1 MLALLLAALFM
12 QQPEDSG
19 AVAPPPP
26 AARPAKP
33 APAARPPAAARPDR
47 GATPTP
53 PPAPPQPPP
62 RLDVLTGDWPAS
74 PSGVRVTLEGTESI
88 DDTLE
93 LIADTADWNVV
104 LNTGRTGNK
113 QLVLRLRDVPVEDAI
128 RFALRGTGLTAH
140 RIGSTVVVA
149 ETGLVPPAPRQVLS
163 GFDRPTG
170 RRFTGTFEKTPV
182 NDALREIA
190 KAGGLSIV
198 LPQGSAAPVDAEFTN
213 TPVEDALRAILV
225 QANLVAERHGEI
237 VTVSEAGPNVSFQL
251 RGMPPDVRAEV
262 EEAMRDAREQ
272 VRRAGGRVDPD
283 YDTDD
288 SRDRVVNG
296 DVVIRPGEVVR
307 DVVAIRGHVRLEA
320 GAEARD
326 VVAILGGVDLGPGA
340 QAREVTSILGD
351 VQVGK
356 GAIVHRNATAVG
368 GDVEV
373 DPEGGIVQRETT
385 SIGIP
390 ELSGLSG
397 LAGTTF
403 LFGRAESPFWAVGQ
417 ALAKFA
423 MYFALGLILL
433 AMFPRR
439 VETVGAAITEK
450 PVKTVLLGLLATLA
464 IPVLALALI
473 LTLVGILLVPV
484 LVIAVLAAGVLGFT
498 ALSYLVGRT
507 LPIHLQRGTHVLQL
521 ALGTALVVLAT
532 SVPVLGFLV
541 WIAAWL
547 LVFGAVLRSRFG
559 QTPTPLLPTTEV
571 PPPIPTAP

>member
-1 MLALLLAALFM
+1 MLALLLAALFL

-19 AVAPPPP
+19 AVAPPPAADRP
-26 AARPAKP
+26 ANPAQAPARPSR
-33 APAARPPAAARPDR
+33 APR
-47 GATPTP
+47 
-53 PPAPPQPPP
+53 PPAPPELPAPP
-62 RLDVLTGDWPAS
+62 RLEQLTGDWPAE
-74 PSGVRVTLEGTESI
+74 PSGKRVTLHDTSSI
-88 DDTLE
+88 DETLE
-93 LIADTADWNVV
+93 LIAETAGWNVV

-113 QLVLRLRDVPVEDAI
+113 QLVLRLRDVPVEEAF
-128 RFALRGTGLTAH
+128 RFALRGTALTAH
-140 RIGSTVVVA
+140 RMGNTIVVA
-149 ETGLVPPAPRQVLS
+149 ETGFAPRAPRAVLS
-163 GFDRPTG
+163 GFEKPTG

-182 NDALREIA
+182 NDALRQIA

-198 LPQGSAAPVDAEFTN
+198 LPQGDHGTVDAQFTN
-213 TPVEDALRAILV
+213 TPVEDALRAVLA
-225 QANLVAERHGEI
+225 QAALAGERQGEVLT
-237 VTVSEAGPNVSFQL
+237 VTKGDPSFSFQF
-251 RGMPPDVRAEV
+251 RGMPQDVQRDV

-272 VRRAGGRVDPD
+272 MRRGHDVEPD
-283 YDTDD
+283 LDTDD
-288 SRDRVVNG
+288 TRDRVVNG
-296 DVVIRPGEVVR
+296 DVTIRPGEVAR
-307 DVVAIRGHVRLEA
+307 DVVAIRGDVRLEP

-326 VVAILGGVDLGPGA
+326 VVAILGAVELGAGS
-340 QAREVTSILGD
+340 QVREVTSILGD

-368 GDVEV
+368 GDVEI
-373 DPEGGIVQRETT
+373 DPEGGTVQGETT

-439 VETVGAAITEK
+439 VETVGASITTR

-464 IPVLALALI
+464 VPVLCLALI
-473 LTLVGILLVPV
+473 LTIVGILLVPV

-498 ALSYLVGRT
+498 ALSFLIGRT
-507 LPIHLQRGTHVLQL
+507 LPIHLQRGTQVLQL

-532 SVPVLGFLV
+532 SIPVLGFLV

-559 QTPTPLLPTTEV
+559 QNPTPLLPTTEV
-571 PPPIPTAP
+571 PPPIPSAP